1 LGTPRHLCDW
11 HGTAFRDHVF
21 VFAEKA
27 QQDARLVTTSSH
39 EARRSEFRIMTVAM
53 HLLVAVLV
61 CDCASAFAFAIRTRT
76 GNSSTSHQLQSSNYN
91 NDGNNNVRV
100 GVVQENFRIND
111 GILMDEYQPAPIVP
125 FAQQQQPRTP
135 ANDYYYSRAE
145 EQQQPQQSAR
155 ERRVSFR
162 PQQQKQWW
170 ETTSSSTATSEG
182 LQEIQGDGRTMF
194 NTPYQHNSGRQQVYL
209 TTEGRPLDASVELY
223 EGPNN
228 TPTRLRVYSEDG
240 RLRPFRTTVAS
251 APGAHHYRG
260 NGVSVRND
268 GPLAF
273 PVMASVQNTRQQQHH
288 HQQQRSAI
296 TTRNNNHN
304 SIVDN
309 NSMMGGSG
317 YYARQ
322 QQQQYQQQQQRSTAP
337 KTERK
342 TVQGGSLKTFTIPES
357 VPAVQVVI
365 VTDGMPMYA
374 NVELWGCGGHVKQV
388 AEIYN
393 DDGYSRPFSAIVETP
408 GGQNTICVKNTGPM
422 AYPVRVS
429 IEPYYDL

>member
-1 LGTPRHLCDW
+1 M
-11 HGTAFRDHVF
+11 
-21 VFAEKA
+21 
-27 QQDARLVTTSSH
+27 QQEDARLVTTSSH

-53 HLLVAVLV
+53 HLLVAVLA

-76 GNSSTSHQLQSSNYN
+76 GTSSTSHHQLQSSNYN
-91 NDGNNNVRV
+91 NNDGNNVRV

-125 FAQQQQPRTP
+125 FGQQQQRT
-135 ANDYYYSRAE
+135 AASDYYSRAAE
-145 EQQQPQQSAR
+145 EQQQSAR
-155 ERRVSFR
+155 ERGVSYR

-170 ETTSSSTATSEG
+170 ETSSSSVYPGEG

-251 APGAHHYRG
+251 APGPHHHRG

-273 PVMASVQNTRQQQHH
+273 PVMASVQNTQQQH
-288 HQQQRSAI
+288 QQQHRSAI
-296 TTRNNNHN
+296 TTTRNNNNHN

-309 NSMMGGSG
+309 NSIVGGSG

-322 QQQQYQQQQQRSTAP
+322 QQQQQQYQQQQQQQQQRSTAP
-337 KTERK
+337 TTERK

-374 NVELWGCGGHVKQV
+374 NVELWGCGGHIKQV

>member
-1 LGTPRHLCDW
+1 MQH
-11 HGTAFRDHVF
+11 
-21 VFAEKA
+21 
-27 QQDARLVTTSSH
+27 DARLVTTSSH

-53 HLLVAVLV
+53 HLLVAVLA

-76 GNSSTSHQLQSSNYN
+76 STIQGASSSSFSHQQLQSSNYN

-125 FAQQQQPRTP
+125 FVQQQQRT
-135 ANDYYYSRAE
+135 AASDEYYYSRAE
-145 EQQQPQQSAR
+145 EQQQSQPQQSTR
-155 ERRVSFR
+155 ERGVSYR
-162 PQQQKQWW
+162 PRQQQRQWW
-170 ETTSSSTATSEG
+170 ETASSSAATGKG

-251 APGAHHYRG
+251 APGPHHHRG

-273 PVMASVQNTRQQQHH
+273 PVMASVRNTQQHQQQY
-288 HQQQRSAI
+288 QQRSAI
-296 TTRNNNHN
+296 TTRNNNNHN

-317 YYARQ
+317 YYA
-322 QQQQYQQQQQRSTAP
+322 QQQQYQQHQQQPRSTAP
-337 KTERK
+337 TTAERK